1 MGAIMSIFGGGKK
14 EKSTP
19 APAPAEQAKPKQEGP
34 APVAGQ
40 STQRRAA
47 TAQRSQLTS
56 SSTSSATRGGVNI
69 PGN

>member
-1 MGAIMSIFGGGKK
+1 MGMLLGIFGGGKK
-14 EKSTP
+14 EKS
-19 APAPAEQAKPKQEGP
+19 APAPKPVEETAPKQEGP
-34 APVAGQ
+34 APIAGQ
-40 STQRRAA
+40 SNQKRAA